1 MADNEA
7 TTTTHTDTPVT
18 ESRRGIPV
26 TGAHAGH
33 DVAHDR
39 YGGVNWGAAFFGW
52 LVAVALTVLLT
63 SVIGAI
69 LAAVGANDNLSRSEY
84 QSQAQQQAGTIGIVA
99 AIVLLVVLAVSY
111 YAGGYVAGRMSR
123 FDGARQGFGTW
134 FIGLLVTVLAI
145 VLGWV
150 FGSQYN
156 LMDRVNLPRIPL
168 STDQLGWGGIVTAIV
183 VLVVSF
189 LAAVAGGKVGHR
201 YHDKID
207 LVAHN

>member
-1 MADNEA
+1 MADHE
-7 TTTTHTDTPVT
+7 TTTTPRT
-18 ESRRGIPV
+18 ETSTTGAPV
-26 TGAHAGH
+26 TGAHTGH
-33 DVAHDR
+33 DIARDR
-39 YGGVNWGAAFFGW
+39 WGGVNWGAAFFGW
-52 LVAVALTVLLT
+52 LVAVAMTILLT

-69 LAAVGANDNLSRSEY
+69 LAAVGSNSDLSRSEY

-99 AIVLLVVLAVSY
+99 AIVLLVVIALSY

-123 FDGARQGFGTW
+123 FDGARQGSGAW
-134 FIGLLVTVLAI
+134 LVGLLVTVLAI

-168 STDQLGWGGIVTAIV
+168 STDQLGWGGIIAAIV

-207 LVAHN
+207 LVAHS